1 MIRRDIPSDS
11 LADLLGS
18 ERGLTDAEIVL
29 RRDRFGFN
37 DILASGPSPWRLL
50 LQDTARDPMIWF
62 LITMSVLYAVIGAYR
77 DAAILMAALVP
88 LLGMDAYL
96 HRRTMA
102 STQGLAKRLAATC
115 TAIRDGAPRIIAARD
130 LVPGD
135 FVHLNPG
142 DLVPADGI
150 VFSGADIQVDESSLT
165 GESYPAR
172 KMPRGAAVEG
182 DHWVL
187 AGTRL
192 LAGTAK
198 IRIAYTGAATLYG
211 EIARSAEIGGHA
223 HTPLQAAIGRLVGIL
238 LVIAVAICLALA
250 AIRYWQGYGLLD
262 AVMSALTLAVAALP
276 EEFPVVFTFYL
287 GVGVYR
293 LAQRQALV
301 RRAVAVEN
309 IGRVT
314 CICSDK
320 TGTLTEGRLELA
332 HAEPIAGLAPEKL
345 VGLALSVADP
355 ASTDP
360 LDVAL
365 ANWQRRENAAAMSAP
380 RIASYPFTEA
390 RRRETTLL
398 RAADGA
404 LSAIMKGAPE
414 NVLAMCS
421 DSETVKVAWAEKVT
435 AYATG
440 GHKVIA
446 CATQRIAA
454 ESWDGQEPESGFV
467 FAGLMAFEDRLRD
480 GVREA
485 VDACRAGGIR
495 VVIITGDHPVTAEAI
510 GREIGLRDG
519 RPVVALADEVI
530 GPAADPA
537 LLREVDVIARAAP
550 TQKLDLVKSLRR
562 GGEIVAVTGD
572 GINDVPALQAADIG
586 IAMGERGTQ
595 SAREIAAI
603 VLLDDNFRTIVRAI
617 AEGRQL
623 FANLAASFAYLL
635 MVHIAFVGT
644 AAAIPFFGYPLL
656 YLPLHIIW
664 LELIIHPTAML
675 VFQDAA
681 RSDGRVPTRSQ
692 RGAHFFSTRDW
703 WVIGITGSLL
713 ALIVAGLF
721 IAALELQADIATAR
735 SLALLAL
742 VTASATITAAL
753 SYPGNKTGWMVI
765 GGSVASVIAFVELPA
780 LAEWAHLSP
789 LPAAQGLAAMLAGMG
804 GGSLAW
810 LLRRR
815 ALSR

>member
-1 MIRRDIPSDS
+1 MIRRDIPPDS
-11 LADLLGS
+11 LTDLLGS
-18 ERGLTDAEIVL
+18 DRGLSDAEIAA
-29 RRDRFGFN
+29 RRERFGFN

-62 LITMSVLYAVIGAYR
+62 LIAMSVLYAVIGAYR
-77 DAAILMAALVP
+77 DAGILLAALIP

-102 STQGLAKRLAATC
+102 STQGLAQRLAATC
-115 TAIRDGAPRIIAARD
+115 TTIRDGVPRSIAARD

-172 KMPRGAAVEG
+172 KTPRAPAESG

-223 HTPLQAAIGRLVGIL
+223 STPLQAAIGRLVGIL
-238 LVIAVAICLALA
+238 LVAAIAICLALA

-262 AVMSALTLAVAALP
+262 AITSALTLAIAALP

-345 VGLALSVADP
+345 VSLAASVADP

-365 ANWQRRENAAAMSAP
+365 ANWLRQENAAIASPP

-398 RAADGA
+398 RTEDGG
-404 LSAIMKGAPE
+404 LSAIVKGAPE
-414 NVLAMCS
+414 NVLAMCV
-421 DSETVKVAWAEKVT
+421 ENAEAKAAWTEKVT
-435 AYATG
+435 AYAAG

-446 CATQRIAA
+446 CATRQIAA
-454 ESWDGQEPESGFV
+454 ESWDGQEPETGFV

-510 GREIGLRDG
+510 GGEIGLKDG
-519 RPVVALADEVI
+519 RPVVALADAVI

-550 TQKLDLVKSLRR
+550 TQKLDIVKALQHA
-562 GGEIVAVTGD
+562 GEIVAVTGD

-595 SAREIAAI
+595 SARETAAI

-635 MVHIAFVGT
+635 MIHIAFVGT
-644 AAAIPFFGYPLL
+644 AAAIPFLGYPLL
-656 YLPLHIIW
+656 YLPLHIVW

-681 RSDGRVPTRSQ
+681 KADGRVPKMSTRSA
-692 RGAHFFSTRDW
+692 RFFNARDW
-703 WVIGITGSLL
+703 WVIGLTGGLL
-713 ALIVAGLF
+713 ALTVAGLF
-721 IAALELQADIATAR
+721 VAALEVGEAIATAR
-735 SLALLAL
+735 SLALACLIVAG
-742 VTASATITAAL
+742 AAITSAL
-753 SYPGNKTGWMVI
+753 SFPGNRTGWLVI
-765 GGSVASVIAFVELPA
+765 GGSLAGTLVFMQVPA
-780 LAEWAHLSP
+780 LADWAHLEP
-789 LPAAQGLAAMLAGMG
+789 LSVGQCLIGMLAGLA
-804 GGSLAW
+804 GSSPAW
-810 LLRRR
+810 LLWRG
-815 ALSR
+815 LSR